1 MRVLLPIADRP
12 RHVVVVVVVLRNS
25 SAHNR
30 ERPKS
35 DATDADG
42 LHKKRVAL
50 SATDRKGEQTR
61 LSSKEAE
68 AEAEAGEG
76 GGEAAAAARE
86 RERENQTD

>member
-12 RHVVVVVVVLRNS
+12 RHVVVVVVLRNS

-68 AEAEAGEG
+68 AEAGEG

-86 RERENQTD
+86 RERESN

>member
-1 MRVLLPIADRP
+1 MLLPIADRP
-12 RHVVVVVVVLRNS
+12 RHVVVVVLRNS

-68 AEAEAGEG
+68 AEAGEG
-76 GGEAAAAARE
+76 EVRRLRR

>member
-12 RHVVVVVVVLRNS
+12 RHVVVVVVVVVLRNS

-68 AEAEAGEG
+68 AGEG

-86 RERENQTD
+86 RENQTD